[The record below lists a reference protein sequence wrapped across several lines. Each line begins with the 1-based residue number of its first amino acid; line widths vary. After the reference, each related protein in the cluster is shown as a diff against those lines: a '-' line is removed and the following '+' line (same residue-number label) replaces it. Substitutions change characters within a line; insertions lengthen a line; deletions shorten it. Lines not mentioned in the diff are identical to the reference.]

1 MFGFG
6 KWRTIATALQ
16 KLIADKED
24 TKQVFI
30 ILQAM
35 GRARVRSYKRFLK
48 NANAEKI
55 LTADKPLVSY
65 LKDRDWLAAQAEGSL
80 GRAYLDFTT
89 TEQISADGL
98 TQASVDGGGAS
109 SELTASICCFPNA
122 SAMPMICGMS

>member
-35 GRARVRSYKRFLK
+35 GRRSGIRSYKRFLK
-48 NANAEKI
+48 NANAEKF

-65 LKDRDWLAAQAEGSL
+65 L
-80 GRAYLDFTT
+80 
-89 TEQISADGL
+89 
-98 TQASVDGGGAS
+98 
-109 SELTASICCFPNA
+109 
-122 SAMPMICGMS
+122 

>member
-1 MFGFG
+1 MDAGRPLLYTGPASPRGGIGRRDGFKIRFFQRSVGSSPTEGTIRQNYDPHEGLVRIYMFGFG

-35 GRARVRSYKRFLK
+35 GRRSGIRSYKRFLK

-55 LTADKPLVSY
+55 LTPTN
-65 LKDRDWLAAQAEGSL
+65 RW
-80 GRAYLDFTT
+80 FH
-89 TEQISADGL
+89 I
-98 TQASVDGGGAS
+98 
-109 SELTASICCFPNA
+109 
-122 SAMPMICGMS
+122 

>member
-35 GRARVRSYKRFLK
+35 GRRSGIRSYKRFLK
-48 NANAEKI
+48 NANAEK
-55 LTADKPLVSY
+55 
-65 LKDRDWLAAQAEGSL
+65 
-80 GRAYLDFTT
+80 F
-89 TEQISADGL
+89 
-98 TQASVDGGGAS
+98 
-109 SELTASICCFPNA
+109 
-122 SAMPMICGMS
+122 